1 MYQDMKLTENII
13 EDLKKEMPLHLHKQH
28 VETRTE

>member
-1 MYQDMKLTENII
+1 MKLTENSI
-13 EDLKKEMPLHLHKQH
+13 EDLKKEMPLLLHKQH

>member
-1 MYQDMKLTENII
+1 MKLTENSI
-13 EDLKKEMPLHLHKQH
+13 EDLKKEMPLHLHKQR